1 MFWFGLSKVIKIV
14 KMLFDDIELNLVSK
28 RMYRKTPNQSSAM
41 KVGSRTERGGK
52 TP

>member
-1 MFWFGLSKVIKIV
+1 MFCFGLRKVIKIV
-14 KMLFDDIELNLVSK
+14 QMLFHDNELNLVSK

-41 KVGSRTERGGK
+41 KAGSRTERGGK